1 MWYEFLCLCVV
12 TQSCPTLCDP
22 MDHIPLGSPIPG
34 ILQARTL
41 EWPAISSSR
50 SSCQPRDQA
59 WSPALAGRF
68 FTTEPMGKARC
79 CVRWVI
85 KGTCRKGHLRA
96 LESHGC
102 GQGCCVRHL
111 GESEVLPKW
120 KHLQGQTQNT
130 KQPQQSGLDQG
141 RPRGQALQGQ
151 TLLTWPLPS
160 DIRTLSD
167 GCPPVPTCSP
177 PLTTRSPAG
186 CFMKMSL
193 KA

>member
-1 MWYEFLCLCVV
+1 MTPW
-12 TQSCPTLCDP
+12 TISRWAPP
-22 MDHIPLGSPIPG
+22 SLGFFRQEHWSGLPSPPPG
-34 ILQARTL
+34 ALVNLQEL
-41 EWPAISSSR
+41 
-50 SSCQPRDQA
+50 

-167 GCPPVPTCSP
+167 GPPPVPTCSP